1 MAMFQY
7 EFMLR
12 AFIACGAI
20 ACFAPVLGLLLVL
33 RKQSLMSDT
42 LSHIS
47 LAGVALG
54 FLLEID
60 PLLTTIGV
68 VCVAAILL
76 EYLRKVYSHYSDISI
91 AMLMSGGMA
100 LALLLMSRVESANS
114 IESYLFGSIVTVSNL
129 QVKLLIVLAILVLL
143 SYLVL
148 KRILYVDAFDED
160 IAYTSGLPTQL
171 ISMSLSIVTGL
182 AIAIM
187 MPIAGTLLV
196 SSILIMPA
204 AIAMR
209 LMKSFNGVI
218 LLAVGISL
226 IGMLGG
232 LVLSYTFDTP
242 PGATIAALFVG
253 LFALE
258 SIGLSIMKSF

>member
-1 MAMFQY
+1 
-7 EFMLR
+7 
-12 AFIACGAI
+12 
-20 ACFAPVLGLLLVL
+20 
-33 RKQSLMSDT
+33 
-42 LSHIS
+42 
-47 LAGVALG
+47 
-54 FLLEID
+54 
-60 PLLTTIGV
+60 
-68 VCVAAILL
+68 
-76 EYLRKVYSHYSDISI
+76 
-91 AMLMSGGMA
+91 
-100 LALLLMSRVESANS
+100 
-114 IESYLFGSIVTVSNL
+114 
-129 QVKLLIVLAILVLL
+129 
-143 SYLVL
+143 
-148 KRILYVDAFDED
+148 
-160 IAYTSGLPTQL
+160 
-171 ISMSLSIVTGL
+171 MSLSIVTGL